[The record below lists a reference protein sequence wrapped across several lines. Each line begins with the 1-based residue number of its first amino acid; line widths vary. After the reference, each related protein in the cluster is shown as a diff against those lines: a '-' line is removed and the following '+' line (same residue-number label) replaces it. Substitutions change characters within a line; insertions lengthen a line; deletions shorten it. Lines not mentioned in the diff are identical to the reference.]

1 MADTANRTTI
11 PQLLGFLSRET
22 RGSRLRIVVP
32 SVAAGLARGALLA
45 AFNAA
50 AAQAGNGGGLNL
62 KLAGGFVAAL
72 VIYLASAY
80 LSAVLSDDLV
90 RTLLHRLRL
99 RICGKLIHA
108 PLRLVEAQDPGKI
121 FTLIGHESERLASVA
136 KDFLIA
142 FQAAVVLAVALAYLA
157 WLSPASFVIATLT
170 IAAGAATYYWHENK
184 AKQAY
189 ARARE
194 KEAEYFDTMYDLLH
208 GFRDLKLDRVQ
219 QDEIM
224 THLKSVSEEF
234 RALGAASARRY
245 QISELVSHAFTFSLI
260 AIIVFLIPLF
270 LPSGAATTYQLLATV
285 LYLLAPVEQ
294 MVAAVPFFSK
304 GAVALGNIGHLEKTL
319 FAELPDGT
327 AREEAPALFDRI
339 ELSNA
344 HFEFRSNTV
353 EENFDL
359 GPLDLTLKRGE
370 ILLICGGNGAGK
382 TTLLKLLAGLYHP
395 DAGQVLVDGKPMEGA
410 RHAGYREL
418 FAVIFSDPY
427 LMRRLYGLNDLNPDT
442 VKALLKELEL
452 DRKTR
457 LTGRQ
462 FTSTRLSAGQ
472 RKRLAYAIN
481 RLRDRQVYI
490 FDEFAAD
497 QDPQFRQYFYT
508 VLLPRLKAQG
518 KTVVAVTHD
527 ERWFGAGDR
536 LVKLDYGR
544 IVAVEAPQRS
554 AEAKTA

>member
-1 MADTANRTTI
+1 MAETAQRSTI
-11 PQLLGFLSRET
+11 PQLLGFLNRET
-22 RGSRLRIVVP
+22 RGSRLRIIVP

-50 AAQAGNGGGLNL
+50 AAQAGSGGGLNL
-62 KLAGGFVAAL
+62 KLAGGFAAAL
-72 VIYLASAY
+72 VVYLASAY
-80 LSAVLSDDLV
+80 LSAVLSDNLV
-90 RTLLHRLRL
+90 RRLLHRLRL

-136 KDFLIA
+136 KDFIIT
-142 FQAAVVLAVALAYLA
+142 FQAAVVRAVALAYLA
-157 WLSPASFVIATLT
+157 WLSPASFAIATLT

-194 KEAEYFDTMYDLLH
+194 KEVEYFDTMYDLLH
-208 GFRDLKLDRVQ
+208 GFRDLKLDRAQ

-224 THLKSVSEEF
+224 GHLKTVSDEF
-234 RALGAASARRY
+234 CNLGAASARRY

-260 AIIVFLIPLF
+260 AIVVFLIPLL
-270 LPSGAATTYQLLATV
+270 LPSGAGSTYQLLATV

-304 GAVALGNIGHLEKTL
+304 GAVALGNISRLEGSL
-319 FAELPDGT
+319 FAETPEGP
-327 AREEAPALFDRI
+327 AREAAPALFDRI
-339 ELSNA
+339 ELSNVR
-344 HFEFRSNTV
+344 FEFRSAMA

-395 DAGQVLVDGKPMEGA
+395 AAGQVLVDGKPMDGV
-410 RHAGYREL
+410 RNAGYREM

-427 LMRRLYGLNDLNPDT
+427 LMRRLYGLGDLDPDT
-442 VKALLKELEL
+442 VKALLTELEL
-452 DRKTR
+452 DRKTT

-462 FTSTRLSAGQ
+462 FPSTRLSAGQ

-481 RLRDRQVYI
+481 RLRDRQVYV

-508 VLLPRLKAQG
+508 VLLPRLKAHG

-544 IVAVEAPQRS
+544 IVPVDAPERRPEAQS
-554 AEAKTA
+554 A